1 MQKRILIYGGSRGIG
16 AALARRLHAAGHQLH
31 LVGRDEAALAAVAAE
46 TGASFTAGNVED
58 PALFGRVAEA
68 FAGPIDGLAYCP
80 GTLNLRALQRLT
92 PADFERDFRVH
103 ALGGALAVQAHLA
116 ALKESAGSSV
126 VFFSSVAVRQGFA
139 SHASVA
145 MAKGAIEGL
154 TLSLAAELAPRVRVN
169 AIAPSLTVTPLTA
182 GLTANKKM
190 AEGLAQAHPLQRLGR
205 ADDVAS
211 LAAFL
216 LGDEASWMTGQIIG
230 VDGGRGSLRTK
241 G

>member
-1 MQKRILIYGGSRGIG
+1 MQKQYLIYGGSRGIG
-16 AALARRLHAAGHQLH
+16 EALARRLSAAGHKLH
-31 LVGRDEAALAAVAAE
+31 LVARDEARLATIAGE
-46 TGASFTAGNVED
+46 LGATFTVGSVED
-58 PALFGRVAEA
+58 EALFGQVAA
-68 FAGPIDGLAYCP
+68 AVQGGLDGLAYCP

-92 PADFERDFRVH
+92 AADFARDFRIH
-103 ALGGALAVQAHLA
+103 ALGAALAVQASLP
-116 ALKESAGSSV
+116 ALKLAEAASV

-145 MAKGAIEGL
+145 MAKGAVEGL

-182 GLTANKKM
+182 GLTANEKM

-230 VDGGRGSLRTK
+230 VDGGRGTLRTK

>member
-92 PADFERDFRVH
+92 PADFERDFRIH
-103 ALGGALAVQAHLA
+103 ALGGALAVQAHL
-116 ALKESAGSSV
+116 SAGSSV
-126 VFFSSVAVRQGFA
+126 VFFSSVAARQGFA

-169 AIAPSLTVTPLTA
+169 AIAPSLTMTPLTA
-182 GLTANKKM
+182 ALTSNEKM